1 LKYYLDTSLIVDFI
15 IDEPKAQDLMQS
27 FNGDFYTSKLGRVE
41 TIRSITRFYPSRIN
55 DALQI
60 LNSIYLLAITDD
72 ILRKVESYNASVTLS
87 TADSIHVATAALL
100 LENGGV
106 LVTFDKQMAINA
118 EKLGINTISA

>member
-1 LKYYLDTSLIVDFI
+1 MKYYLDTSLIVDFI

-118 EKLGINTISA
+118 EKLGIKTISA